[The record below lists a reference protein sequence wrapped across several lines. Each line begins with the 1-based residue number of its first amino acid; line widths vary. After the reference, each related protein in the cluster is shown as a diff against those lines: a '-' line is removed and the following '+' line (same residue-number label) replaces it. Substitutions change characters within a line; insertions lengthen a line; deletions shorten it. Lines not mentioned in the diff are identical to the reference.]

1 MTAIE
6 LVDVTKRFGDVVALR
21 DLDLVVEEGE
31 VFGFLGPNGAGK
43 STTINIL
50 LDFARPTEGRAEVLG
65 MDAQRRSQ
73 EVRRRTGVLP
83 EGFETYGRLTGRQ
96 HVEFAIDSKGVN
108 DDPTELLERVGI
120 ADAVDRKAGGY
131 SKGMTQ
137 RLALAMAIAGEPELL
152 ILDEPSTGLDPNGAR
167 EMREL
172 VREERDRGATV
183 FFSSHILEQ
192 VEAVCDRVGIL
203 RDGELV
209 AEDTVSELRDAAGTG
224 QTLRVTVD
232 STDQEVLENVREV
245 GGVSSAEADGETVV
259 VSCEPDAKREVL
271 EAIESAGA
279 TVEDFSTEEASLE
292 ELFAAYTTGDGAST
306 GTRTGTANG
315 QDGQEL
321 DSQTDAS
328 EHGTG
333 GDGSADTDAD
343 GEGETEEV
351 RA

>member
-6 LVDVTKRFGDVVALR
+6 LAGLTKRFGDVTALR
-21 DLDLVVEEGE
+21 DLDLLVEEGE

-43 STTINIL
+43 STTINLL

-83 EGFETYGRLTGRQ
+83 EGFRTYDRLTGRQ
-96 HVEFAIDSKGVN
+96 HVEFAIDSKEAN
-108 DDPTELLERVGI
+108 DDPMDVLERVGI
-120 ADAVDRKAGGY
+120 AEAADRKVGGY

-137 RLALAMAIAGEPELL
+137 RLALGMAITGEPELL

-209 AEDTVSELRDAAGTG
+209 AEDSVSGLREAAGTA
-224 QTLRVTVD
+224 QTLEVTVSQAD
-232 STDQEVLENVREV
+232 EELLASVRDVE
-245 GGVSSAEADGETVV
+245 GVSDATARGDRLSVTCD
-259 VSCEPDAKREVL
+259 PDAKTKVL
-271 EAIESAGA
+271 ERIESEGV

-292 ELFAAYTTGDGAST
+292 ELFVSYTTDGQT
-306 GTRTGTANG
+306 TNG
-315 QDGQEL
+315 QRGRTNGKD
-321 DSQTDAS
+321 
-328 EHGTG
+328 
-333 GDGSADTDAD
+333 D
-343 GEGETEEV
+343 GERGESESDSEEV